1 MVAQA
6 DAPADH
12 VEARE
17 TGARCRSVQAG
28 LAGVE
33 PQAQVCQIAGQG
45 TQAVVD
51 GVEVQIG
58 EELAGEIAD
67 RQAAGPLQ
75 GGEEGVAGEA
85 IERGAV
91 AGAVGEDAI
100 KQPEGAGAGDALG
113 QLLTQDGEIDAGK

>member
-1 MVAQA
+1 
-6 DAPADH
+6 

-58 EELAGEIAD
+58 EELAGEVAD
-67 RQAAGPLQ
+67 RQASGALQ
-75 GGEEGVAGEA
+75 WREQGSRGEYRPAAPRRARRRLGK
-85 IERGAV
+85 RGAV
-91 AGAVGEDAI
+91 R
-100 KQPEGAGAGDALG
+100 
-113 QLLTQDGEIDAGK
+113 DGCLSPCGWRSWWG